1 MTLACSPTA
10 SPYRMP
16 VPSASIDPDPRGA
29 EMETSDGR
37 SLPLASAHLRVDAK
51 GGIARAVLE
60 QVFENPYEESLKVTY
75 RMPLPADG
83 SVSGYAFAI
92 GARTVAGRVDR
103 KAAAR
108 ETFEKAI
115 LEGKTS
121 ALLEQER
128 ADVFTQS
135 IGNIPSR
142 QRITARITVDVRLAW
157 RTEGEWELRFP
168 TVIGPRYIG
177 STETTDDAAAVHVD
191 VAERGVRARIGLELS
206 VDDILADGRRVE
218 SPSHALRTRGD
229 GVIELAA
236 SAGERLDRDIVAR
249 WAVAKPSASASLAL
263 ARPSSSAP
271 NGRHGYGLLT
281 VVPPSPDAGM
291 AAVPRD
297 LVVLLDTSGSM
308 SGMPLEQ
315 AKRVVGQLLE
325 SLGEGDRF
333 ELVEFS
339 SRPNRYAQAPIAA
352 TRDEKKKAI
361 RWVMGLEA
369 SGGTEM
375 YSGIVEALTTLRA
388 GAQRQVVLLT
398 DGYVGG
404 EKQLVTLLHE
414 RLPEG
419 CRMHVVGVGA
429 AVNRSLSTAIARAGR
444 GAEIL
449 VGLTEDAEKAT
460 RHLLERTNAPIV
472 TDVTISGDALVETAP
487 EALPDV
493 FAGAPLLAALK
504 LNPNGGELVVRGK
517 LARGTW
523 EQRVEVAPIAPGTGD
538 RAITALYARE
548 RVADLEV
555 RWTMGEEARSVDREI
570 ESLGVVFQIST
581 RLTSWVAVDDAPS
594 VGPHGGSR
602 SESVPQELPYGTS
615 LASFGLGVAAGP
627 ALMGGAAPMGAPM
640 PRSMSMPFAPS
651 PPARAMRSR
660 AMPAPAA
667 PSSPP
672 REVMKKHAPDVV
684 VEGGADL
691 AEDEPR
697 TMVRPPTSG
706 GAPAEPQAMGAAM
719 SVAEAKREAPVVA
732 PKRRP
737 RAWLWLVLV
746 ILLLVIALV
755 AWLLGR

>member
-1 MTLACSPTA
+1 
-10 SPYRMP
+10 MP
-16 VPSASIDPDPRGA
+16 PPSIDHEPCGA
-29 EMETSDGR
+29 DMETADGR
-37 SLPLASAHLRVDAK
+37 SLPLVSAHLRVETK
-51 GGIARAVLE
+51 GGLARAVLE
-60 QVFENPYEESLKVTY
+60 QVFENPYEETLKVTY

-83 SVSGYAFAI
+83 SVSGYAFEI

-142 QRITARITVDVRLAW
+142 QRITARITMDLRLAW

-168 TVIGPRYIG
+168 TVIGPRYVG
-177 STETTDDAAAVHVD
+177 ATETPEDAAAVHVD
-191 VAERGVRARIGLELS
+191 VAEKGVRARIGLELAVGDVLS
-206 VDDILADGRRVE
+206 DGRRVE
-218 SPSHALRTRGD
+218 SPSHSLRTRDD
-229 GVIELAA
+229 GVIELA
-236 SAGERLDRDIVAR
+236 SGAGERLDRDIVVR
-249 WAVAKPSASASLAL
+249 WAVVKPSIGASLAV
-263 ARPSSSAP
+263 ARPAATSP
-271 NGRHGYGLLT
+271 HGRHGYGLLT

-291 AAVPRD
+291 AAQSRD

-308 SGMPLEQ
+308 SGGPLTQ
-315 AKRVVGQLLE
+315 AKRVVGQLIE
-325 SLGEGDRF
+325 SLGEADRF

-339 SRPNRYAQAPIAA
+339 SRPTRYAHSPIVA
-352 TRDEKKKAI
+352 TREAKKKAI
-361 RWVMGLEA
+361 AWVMGLEA
-369 SGGTEM
+369 QGGTEM

-404 EKQLVTLLHE
+404 EKQLITLLHE

-449 VGLTEDAEKAT
+449 VGLSEDAEKAC
-460 RHLLERTNAPIV
+460 RVLLDRTCAPIL
-472 TDVTISGDALVETAP
+472 TDVTITGDALVEMAP

-504 LNPNGGELVVRGK
+504 LNPNGGELVIRGK

-523 EQRVEVAPIAPGTGD
+523 EERVHVAPIAPSSGE
-538 RAITALYARE
+538 RAVTALYALE

-555 RWTMGEEARSVDREI
+555 RWTMGEEAKAVDREI

-581 RLTSWVAVDDAPS
+581 RMTSWVAVDDAPS
-594 VGPHGGSR
+594 VDPQSGSR
-602 SESVPQELPYGTS
+602 SESVPQELPFGTS
-615 LASFGLGVAAGP
+615 LASFGLGSATLGFGGAPPAAAMPMSVARPMSAPVMQMPPSPAPRGP
-627 ALMGGAAPMGAPM
+627 SGPMRKRAAFAAPPPAEGESAAGAAPQA
-640 PRSMSMPFAPS
+640 
-651 PPARAMRSR
+651 
-660 AMPAPAA
+660 
-667 PSSPP
+667 
-672 REVMKKHAPDVV
+672 E
-684 VEGGADL
+684 ADL
-691 AEDEPR
+691 ASVVPQAS
-697 TMVRPPTSG
+697 SG
-706 GAPAEPQAMGAAM
+706 GAPAPARKGEALPAAD
-719 SVAEAKREAPVVA
+719 ARREALVA
-732 PKRRP
+732 SVPKRRT
-737 RAWLWLVLV
+737 RLWLV
-746 ILLLVIALV
+746 ALV
-755 AWLLGR
+755 LLILVLLALAAWLLGR